1 MVTWIHE
8 KDYQGPLELLVIDL
22 LNKDRL
28 WNQMQLY
35 LFITLILAI
44 VVLETNEPEPLY
56 EEPSRLNGYCND
68 WTMPMEP
75 KPRSSDSRSI

>member
-44 VVLETNEPEPLY
+44 VVL
-56 EEPSRLNGYCND
+56 
-68 WTMPMEP
+68 TMT
-75 KPRSSDSRSI
+75 